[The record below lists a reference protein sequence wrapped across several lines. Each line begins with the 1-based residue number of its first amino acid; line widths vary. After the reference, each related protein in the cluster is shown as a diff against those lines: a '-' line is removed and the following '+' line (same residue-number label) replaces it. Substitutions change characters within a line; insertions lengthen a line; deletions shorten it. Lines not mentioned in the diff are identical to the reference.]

1 MLSQGKSLWSLV
13 AEHLVWNQLKYS
25 QSFQDLEQVLLEFD
39 ERIPLIKDAAQVKY
53 MCDIVEFISNE
64 LSTVLV
70 LSSVTCAVMW
80 LFIVSCIT
88 NNHIYR
94 RRSQYHD
101 WDGTRLSL
109 WAASCLSKDSIIEYI
124 SLKCW
129 TFSLYRVVFYWSMTM
144 CHPVEFVA
152 SNLFLTFQ
160 EGQICGGPRGW
171 IPGGGAG
178 GYLRSSS
185 SSCKLKLV
193 FVRMGVL
200 MTLAVDFVTSMLNLG
215 ILTRHFEFVT

>member
-13 AEHLVWNQLKYS
+13 AEHLGWNQLKYS

-88 NNHIYR
+88 NNHISR

-101 WDGTRLSL
+101 
-109 WAASCLSKDSIIEYI
+109 
-124 SLKCW
+124 
-129 TFSLYRVVFYWSMTM
+129 
-144 CHPVEFVA
+144 
-152 SNLFLTFQ
+152 
-160 EGQICGGPRGW
+160 
-171 IPGGGAG
+171 
-178 GYLRSSS
+178 
-185 SSCKLKLV
+185 
-193 FVRMGVL
+193 
-200 MTLAVDFVTSMLNLG
+200 
-215 ILTRHFEFVT
+215 

>member
-70 LSSVTCAVMW
+70 LSSVTCSNVA
-80 LFIVSCIT
+80 LHCILY
-88 NNHIYR
+88 NHIYR

-101 WDGTRLSL
+101 
-109 WAASCLSKDSIIEYI
+109 
-124 SLKCW
+124 
-129 TFSLYRVVFYWSMTM
+129 
-144 CHPVEFVA
+144 
-152 SNLFLTFQ
+152 
-160 EGQICGGPRGW
+160 
-171 IPGGGAG
+171 
-178 GYLRSSS
+178 
-185 SSCKLKLV
+185 
-193 FVRMGVL
+193 
-200 MTLAVDFVTSMLNLG
+200 
-215 ILTRHFEFVT
+215 